1 MARVSPRARWTFVRA
16 RSMLAL
22 LAAAALSALASA
34 AVLRAQD
41 VVPPAPDGFP
51 AHTGSAATRPDVA
64 PVDEGVAPPPLILV
78 DTSDTWA
85 LERFATRLSV
95 FAQDSAGGLQS
106 QWGSNRAGPGS
117 ELLWVL
123 SPTLFT
129 RIRQP
134 GGITHDVYIPV
145 DIITAAS
152 PDALDAISSASR
164 DNEAVDLDVYS
175 SGRPD
180 DDTTVTVHWGGHV
193 EEQLRAGHLGFAV
206 ARELAEDN
214 AVFALT
220 FDGVVDVFDPTL
232 FNGWDPGLSERLTA
246 SVNLSLSQL
255 LSPTTIVA
263 GSYGLT
269 AQIGTLQ
276 TTYNSVP
283 YEGGDRISD
292 RYPNHRMRHAFSGR
306 LSQAIPESRTY
317 FTGSYRF
324 YVDDFDILAHTL
336 DVGVTQ
342 YLGSEVSLRLTY
354 RMHTQTGAAF
364 WMPLVP
370 VTAAL
375 EAYRTADSDLSAFDA
390 HEGGV
395 TLRWYWDR
403 VGALTARNSYLEASY
418 LHYERTNGLFVNVV
432 SIGWGWQI

>member
-1 MARVSPRARWTFVRA
+1 MDARSLRARRTAVRA
-16 RSMLAL
+16 RSV
-22 LAAAALSALASA
+22 LAAAIVVALGATSVAG
-34 AVLRAQD
+34 LRAQD
-41 VVPPAPDGFP
+41 VSPRSSAPATTPPAPL
-51 AHTGSAATRPDVA
+51 RE
-64 PVDEGVAPPPLILV
+64 PVDEGVRAPAPVVLV
-78 DTSDTWA
+78 ESSDEWA

-95 FAQDSAGGLQS
+95 FAQDGAGGLQS

-123 SPTLFT
+123 SPTIFT
-129 RIRQP
+129 RIRTP
-134 GGITHDVYIPV
+134 GGLTHDVYIPV

-164 DNEAVDLDVYS
+164 DNESIDLDIYS

-214 AVFALT
+214 AVLALT
-220 FDGVVDVFDPTL
+220 FDGVVDVFDPTM
-232 FNGWDPGLSERLTA
+232 FNGWDPGLSERVTA

-263 GSYGLT
+263 GSYGIT
-269 AQIGTLQ
+269 AQVGTLQ

-283 YEGGDRISD
+283 YEGGDRIGD
-292 RYPNHRMRHAFSGR
+292 LMPNHRMRHALSVR

-317 FTGSYRF
+317 LTGSYRF
-324 YVDDFDILAHTL
+324 YVDDFGILAHTTDASL
-336 DVGVTQ
+336 TQ
-342 YLGSEVSLRLTY
+342 YLGGDVSLRASY
-354 RMHTQTGAAF
+354 RLHTQTSASF
-364 WMPLVP
+364 WMPFFP
-370 VTAAL
+370 QTTPL
-375 EAYRTADSDLSAFDA
+375 EAFRTADSDLSAFDA
-390 HEGGV
+390 HEVGA

-403 VGALTARNSYLEASY
+403 AGALSARSSYVEAAFH
-418 LHYERTNGLFVNVV
+418 HYERTNGLFVNVV
-432 SIGWGWQI
+432 SVGWGWQL